1 MKQTTILFDIN
12 ETVLN
17 LSVLRPKFKS
27 FFGDECFTDTWFSML
42 LHAST
47 VSMITDVKTDFASL
61 SKIMLEALAARNGVL
76 ISSAEIA
83 DILGGFSSLP
93 AHSDIK
99 TALSRLRAEGFRVV
113 AFSNSSRNLITNQI
127 HNAGLDEYFD
137 EVISVEE
144 AGTFKPSP
152 MAYQFASTKLGQP
165 KDKLRLVATHDWDTH
180 GAMSAGL
187 EAAYINRSGAP
198 YNPLF
203 KKPGIYG
210 STMNE
215 IVDQIIATDT

>member
-1 MKQTTILFDIN
+1 MKQRTILFDIN

-17 LSVLRPKFKS
+17 LSILRPKFRS
-27 FFGDECFTDTWFSML
+27 IFGDECFTDTWFSML

-47 VSMITDVKTDFASL
+47 VSLITDVKTDFSSL
-61 SKIMLEALAARNGVL
+61 AKIMLEALAARTGVQL
-76 ISSAEIA
+76 SGAETD

-99 TALSRLRAEGFRVV
+99 PALSRLRSEGFRVV
-113 AFSNSSRNLITNQI
+113 AFSNSSLSLITNQI

-137 EVISVEE
+137 EVLSVEE
-144 AGTFKPSP
+144 ACTFKPSQK
-152 MAYQFASTKLGQP
+152 AYQFASTQLGQP

-187 EAAYINRSGAP
+187 EAAYVNRSGAT
-198 YNPLF
+198 YNPLY
-203 KKPGIYG
+203 KKPEICG

-215 IVDQIIATDT
+215 VVEKIIATDA